1 MERSVDEHATD
12 SSQPCRKG
20 KITDSISALEASY
33 EGYRIECR
41 RRRTECTTKGVVMR
55 KILVFAC
62 IMLLLVPAVVL
73 VGCGG
78 GDTEQAGEYVKQA
91 DQLATERGSK
101 NTEILNAWKAVR
113 QSTDSTAKA
122 AAWEQAESIYSEMQ
136 ELVKKEKAEYAK
148 IKKLNGVEDYV
159 KYAELK
165 IQELTAYDQML
176 KATNDFQKKMYNNEF
191 GSQQELEA
199 ANQAYQAE
207 ANKLQEE
214 NEQANKK
221 AEQLKK
227 DKNL

>member
-1 MERSVDEHATD
+1 
-12 SSQPCRKG
+12 
-20 KITDSISALEASY
+20 
-33 EGYRIECR
+33 
-41 RRRTECTTKGVVMR
+41 MR
-55 KILVFAC
+55 KILVLAC
-62 IMLLLVPAVVL
+62 IMLLLVTAVVV

-101 NTEILNAWKAVR
+101 NTEILNAWKTVR

-148 IKKLNGVEDYV
+148 IKELNGVEDYA

-165 IQELTAYDQML
+165 IQALTAYDQML
-176 KATNDFQKKMYNNEF
+176 KATNDFQRKMYNNEF

-207 ANKLQEE
+207 AKKLQEE
-214 NEQANKK
+214 HERASKK